1 MKTQLAVNS
10 EIYSSVEL
18 SDGKAPEWVE
28 LIPAGPTVV
37 GRDGRTWLFDDVAHQ
52 FVQTN
57 FSSRAIDLPIDWEHA
72 TQRRAPLGQEA
83 PAGAWIKQLEI
94 RDGALWGLAE
104 WTPRGELQVENKE
117 YRFLSPVFDYDD
129 ETKRIVRMVSA
140 ALTNIPNL
148 VMTALNQ
155 EQLENVPVKPSP
167 ELLKLLGLPE
177 TATAEQVFTATTAK
191 LNATNQ
197 ALNSESGNLERFVP
211 RADYNAVESRAL
223 NAEQALAEHKK
234 TEHSKAV
241 DAVITAATQA
251 GKITPATVDYHRA
264 MCQDEAGL
272 ARFKAFVDAA
282 PVVADA
288 SNLGGRQPENT
299 VTALNS
305 EEQAMCKLLGVDPV
319 DFAKT
324 KQNEV

>member
-1 MKTQLAVNS
+1 M
-10 EIYSSVEL
+10 
-18 SDGKAPEWVE
+18 GRRPEWVE

-104 WTPRGELQVENKE
+104 WTPRGELQ
-117 YRFLSPVFDYDD
+117 
-129 ETKRIVRMVSA
+129 
-140 ALTNIPNL
+140 
-148 VMTALNQ
+148 
-155 EQLENVPVKPSP
+155 
-167 ELLKLLGLPE
+167 LLGLPE

-197 ALNSESGNLERFVP
+197 ALNTESGNLERFVP

-272 ARFKAFVDAA
+272 TRFKDFVDAA
-282 PVVADA
+282 PVVADPTD
-288 SNLGGRQPENT
+288 LGGRKPENIN
-299 VTALNS
+299 TALNS
-305 EEQAMCKLLGVDPV
+305 EEQAMCRQLGVDPV
-319 DFAKT
+319 EFAKT
-324 KQNEV
+324 KQSEV

>member
-28 LIPAGPTVV
+28 LIPAGPSVV
-37 GRDGRTWLFDDVAHQ
+37 GRDGRAWLFDDTASQ

-72 TQRRAPLGQEA
+72 TQRRAPQGEPA
-83 PAGAWIKQLEI
+83 PAGAWIKKLEL
-94 RDGALWGLAE
+94 RNGALWGQVD
-104 WTPRGELQVENKE
+104 WTPRGKLQVEDKE

-129 ETKRIVRMVSA
+129 ETKRIVRVVSA

-155 EQLENVPVKPSP
+155 EQMENAPVKPSP
-167 ELLKLLGLPE
+167 ELLKLLGLPD

-191 LNATNQ
+191 LNATTQ
-197 ALNSESGNLERFVP
+197 ALNTESGNLERFVP
-211 RADYNAVESRAL
+211 RDDFNAMESRAL
-223 NAEQALAEHKK
+223 NSEQALTVFKAAEH
-234 TEHSKAV
+234 TKAV
-241 DAVITAATQA
+241 DAVITQATQA
-251 GKITPATVDYHRA
+251 GKITPATADYHRA

-272 ARFKAFVDAA
+272 TRFKAFVDAA
-282 PVVADA
+282 PIVGDPT
-288 SNLGGRQPENT
+288 SLGERQPDKT
-299 VTALNS
+299 TTALNS
-305 EEQAMCKLLGVDPV
+305 EEQAMCLQLGVDPAE
-319 DFAKT
+319 FAKN
-324 KQNEV
+324 KQSEG

>member
-28 LIPAGPTVV
+28 LIPPGPTVV

-167 ELLKLLGLPE
+167 ELLKLLGLPD
-177 TATAEQVFTATTAK
+177 TATVEQVYAATTAK

-197 ALNSESGNLERFVP
+197 ALNTESGNLERFVP
-211 RADYNAVESRAL
+211 RADYNALETRAL
-223 NAEQALAEHKK
+223 NAEQALTTHKAAEH
-234 TEHSKAV
+234 TKAV

-272 ARFKAFVDAA
+272 TRFKDFVDAA
-282 PVVADA
+282 PVVADPTD
-288 SNLGGRQPENT
+288 LGGRKPENT
-299 VTALNS
+299 NTALNS
-305 EEQAMCKLLGVDPV
+305 EEQAMCRQLGVDPV
-319 DFAKT
+319 EFAKT
-324 KQNEV
+324 KQSEV

>member
-272 ARFKAFVDAA
+272 TRFKDFVDAA
-282 PVVADA
+282 PVVADPTD
-288 SNLGGRQPENT
+288 LGGRKPENIN
-299 VTALNS
+299 TALNS
-305 EEQAMCKLLGVDPV
+305 EEQAMCRQLGVDPV
-319 DFAKT
+319 EFAKT
-324 KQNEV
+324 KQSEV

>member
-167 ELLKLLGLPE
+167 ELLRLLGLPD
-177 TATAEQVFTATTAK
+177 TATAEQVYAATTAK
-191 LNATNQ
+191 LTATNQ
-197 ALNSESGNLERFVP
+197 ALNTESGNLERFVP
-211 RADYNAVESRAL
+211 RADYNALETRAL
-223 NAEQALAEHKK
+223 NAEQALTEHKK

-272 ARFKAFVDAA
+272 TRFKDFVDAA
-282 PVVADA
+282 PVVADPTD
-288 SNLGGRQPENT
+288 LGGRKPENT
-299 VTALNS
+299 TTALNS

-324 KQNEV
+324 KQSEV

>member
-211 RADYNAVESRAL
+211 RADYNALESRAL

-272 ARFKAFVDAA
+272 TRFKAFVDAS
-282 PVVADA
+282 PIVADA
-288 SNLGGRQPENT
+288 TNLGERKPDKNT
-299 VTALNS
+299 TALNS
-305 EEQAMCKLLGVDPV
+305 EEQHVAKLLGMSEA
-319 DFAKT
+319 DFIKGKA
-324 KQNEV
+324 

>member
-197 ALNSESGNLERFVP
+197 ALNTESGNLERFVP

-272 ARFKAFVDAA
+272 SRFKAFVDAA

-324 KQNEV
+324 KQSEV

>member
-10 EIYSSVEL
+10 EIYSPVEL

-211 RADYNAVESRAL
+211 RADYNALESRAM

-234 TEHSKAV
+234 TEHAKAV

-272 ARFKAFVDAA
+272 TRFKAFVDAA
-282 PVVADA
+282 PVVADPTD
-288 SNLGGRQPENT
+288 LGGRKPENIA
-299 VTALNS
+299 TALNS

-324 KQNEV
+324 KQSEV

>member
-1 MKTQLAVNS
+1 MKTQLAINS

-18 SDGKAPEWVE
+18 SDGEAPEWVE
-28 LIPAGPTVV
+28 LIPAGPSVV
-37 GRDGRTWLFDDVAHQ
+37 GRDGRAWLFDDAAQQ
-52 FVQTN
+52 FVQSN
-57 FSSRAIDLPIDWEHA
+57 FSSRAIDLPVDWEHA

-94 RDGALWGLAE
+94 RNGALWGQAE
-104 WTPRGELQVENKE
+104 WTPRGAAQVEAKE
-117 YRFLSPVFDYDD
+117 YRYLSPVFDYDD

-155 EQLENVPVKPSP
+155 EQLENIPVKPSP

-197 ALNSESGNLERFVP
+197 ALNTETGNLERFVP
-211 RADYNAVESRAL
+211 RADYNALESRAL
-223 NAEQALAEHKK
+223 NAEQALGEHKK
-234 TEHSKAV
+234 AEHTKAV

-272 ARFKAFVDAA
+272 TRFKAFVDAA

-288 SNLGGRQPENT
+288 SNMGGRQPENT
-299 VTALNS
+299 ATALNS
-305 EEQAMCKLLGVDPV
+305 EEQAMCKLLGVDPAE
-319 DFAKT
+319 FAKT
-324 KQNEV
+324 KQSEV

>member
-197 ALNSESGNLERFVP
+197 ALNTESGNLERFVP
-211 RADYNAVESRAL
+211 RADYNAVESRAM

-234 TEHSKAV
+234 TEHTKAV

-272 ARFKAFVDAA
+272 TRFKAFVDAA

-324 KQNEV
+324 KQSEV

>member
-197 ALNSESGNLERFVP
+197 ALNTESGNLERFVP
-211 RADYNAVESRAL
+211 RADYNALESRAM
-223 NAEQALAEHKK
+223 NAEQALA
-234 TEHSKAV
+234 
-241 DAVITAATQA
+241 
-251 GKITPATVDYHRA
+251 
-264 MCQDEAGL
+264 
-272 ARFKAFVDAA
+272 
-282 PVVADA
+282 
-288 SNLGGRQPENT
+288 
-299 VTALNS
+299 
-305 EEQAMCKLLGVDPV
+305 
-319 DFAKT
+319 
-324 KQNEV
+324 

>member
-167 ELLKLLGLPE
+167 ELLKLLGLPD
-177 TATAEQVFTATTAK
+177 TATVEQVYAATTAK

-197 ALNSESGNLERFVP
+197 ALNTESGNLERFVP
-211 RADYNAVESRAL
+211 RADYNALETRAL
-223 NAEQALAEHKK
+223 NAEQALTTHKAAEH
-234 TEHSKAV
+234 TKAV

-272 ARFKAFVDAA
+272 TRFKDFVDAA
-282 PVVADA
+282 PVVADPTD
-288 SNLGGRQPENT
+288 LGGRKPENT
-299 VTALNS
+299 NTALNS
-305 EEQAMCKLLGVDPV
+305 EEQAMCRQLGVDPV
-319 DFAKT
+319 EFAKT
-324 KQNEV
+324 KQSEV

>member
-10 EIYSSVEL
+10 EIYNSVEL

-167 ELLKLLGLPE
+167 ELLKLLGLPD
-177 TATAEQVFTATTAK
+177 TATVEQVYAATTAK

-197 ALNSESGNLERFVP
+197 ALNTESGNLERFVP
-211 RADYNAVESRAL
+211 RADYNALETRAL
-223 NAEQALAEHKK
+223 NAEQALTTHKAAEH
-234 TEHSKAV
+234 TKAV

-272 ARFKAFVDAA
+272 TRFKAFVDAA
-282 PVVADA
+282 PVVANA

-324 KQNEV
+324 KQSEV

>member
-10 EIYSSVEL
+10 EIYSSVDL

-37 GRDGRTWLFDDVAHQ
+37 GRDGRAWLFDDAAHQ

-72 TQRRAPLGQEA
+72 TQRRAPRGEEA

-94 RDGALWGLAE
+94 RDGALWGQVD
-104 WTPRGELQVENKE
+104 WTPRGGLQVESKE

-155 EQLENVPVKPSP
+155 EQMENVPVKPSP

-177 TATAEQVFTATTAK
+177 TATAEQVFAATTTK

-197 ALNSESGNLERFVP
+197 ALNTESGNLERFVP
-211 RADYNAVESRAL
+211 RADYNAMESRAV
-223 NAEQALAEHKK
+223 NSEQALTALRTAEH
-234 TEHSKAV
+234 TKAV
-241 DAVITAATQA
+241 DAVITQATQA

-272 ARFKAFVDAA
+272 TRFKAFVDAA
-282 PVVADA
+282 PIVADPT
-288 SNLGGRQPENT
+288 SLGDRKHKDT
-299 VTALNS
+299 TTALNS
-305 EEQAMCKLLGVDPV
+305 EEQAMCVQFGVDPV
-319 DFAKT
+319 EFAKT
-324 KQNEV
+324 KQSEV

>member
-197 ALNSESGNLERFVP
+197 ALNTESGNLERFVP
-211 RADYNAVESRAL
+211 RADYNALESRAL

-272 ARFKAFVDAA
+272 TRFKAFVDAA
-282 PVVADA
+282 PVVADPTD
-288 SNLGGRQPENT
+288 LGGRKPENIA
-299 VTALNS
+299 TALNS

-324 KQNEV
+324 KQSEV

>member
-28 LIPAGPTVV
+28 LIPAGPNVV
-37 GRDGRTWLFDDVAHQ
+37 GRDGRTWLFDDAASQ
-52 FVQTN
+52 FVQSN
-57 FSSRAIDLPIDWEHA
+57 FTSRAIDLPIDWEHA
-72 TQRRAPLGQEA
+72 TQRRAPQGEPA
-83 PAGAWIKQLEI
+83 PAGAWIKNLEI
-94 RDGALWGLAE
+94 RNGALWGQVD

-140 ALTNIPNL
+140 GLTNIPNL

-155 EQLENVPVKPSP
+155 EQMENAPVKPSP

-197 ALNSESGNLERFVP
+197 ALNTELGNLERFVP
-211 RADYNAVESRAL
+211 RADYNALESRAL
-223 NAEQALAEHKK
+223 NAEQALTTHKAAEH
-234 TEHSKAV
+234 TKAV
-241 DAVITAATQA
+241 DAAITQATQA

-272 ARFKAFVDAA
+272 TRFKDFVDAA
-282 PVVADA
+282 PVVADPTGL
-288 SNLGGRQPENT
+288 SERNPKGT
-299 VTALNS
+299 STALNT
-305 EEQAMCKLLGVDPV
+305 EEQAMCLQLGVDPAE
-319 DFAKT
+319 FAKN
-324 KQNEV
+324 KQSEG